1 LWLQETDVLAQDLGF
16 KVNRKTIDAN
26 HHGKPFM
33 NLKQQ

>member
-16 KVNRKTIDAN
+16 KVNGDVDAN
-26 HHGKPFM
+26 HGGKPFM